1 MPNNNE
7 NSLSV
12 LSFEDAFAELEK
24 IVLKLEEGDVDLE
37 NLVAEYQKGSEL
49 LKFCKSKVE
58 KAEIKIKE
66 IEGRTNIIEG
76 DDHVL

>member
-1 MPNNNE
+1 
-7 NSLSV
+7 
-12 LSFEDAFAELEK
+12 
-24 IVLKLEEGDVDLE
+24 LEEGDVDLE